1 MKLKTVISSLVGIG
15 LLALSGQALASNP
28 QYRITITN
36 LTKGQLFTP
45 VFAASVK
52 RGTKLYKF
60 GDVASDELGR
70 VAEGGDASAL
80 ALMLANAGKSYG
92 TANGVGLIGPGESET
107 LLLDGAHQF
116 RKLILTAM
124 MLPTNDGFFGV
135 NGLALPRRGAKTF
148 WLNAL
153 DAGSET
159 NDEMFS
165 SIPGPFGGEAFS
177 PSDDGEGF
185 VHVHNGIHNIAD
197 LAPAVYDWRNPV
209 AKVVVKRIH

>member
-1 MKLKTVISSLVGIG
+1 MKIKTVLSSLLSVG
-15 LLALSGQALASNP
+15 LLVLSGQATASSP
-28 QYRITITN
+28 RYQITITN

-52 RGTKLYKF
+52 HGTTLYKF
-60 GDVASDELGR
+60 GDVASDALGR
-70 VAEGGDASAL
+70 VAEGGDTAAL
-80 ALMLANAGKSYG
+80 AMLLADSGKSFG
-92 TANGVGLIGPGESET
+92 TANGAGLIGPGESET
-107 LLLDGAHQF
+107 LELAGAHRF
-116 RKLILTAM
+116 GKLILTAM
-124 MLPTNDGFFGV
+124 MLPTNDGFIGV
-135 NGLALPRRGAKTF
+135 NGLKLPRRGAKTY

-177 PSDDGEGF
+177 PADLGEGF

-197 LAPAVYDWRNPV
+197 LAPAMYDWRNPV